1 MKETIMYEWK
11 KNGAVKKKEIER
23 DELLAR
29 MCSLVMLY
37 PEDNVIAKQIVE
49 VLPITV
55 TLKVDKDRYEDEETP
70 KIYCVDAEGVT
81 RSIAVKK
88 RHTIIWA
95 MLDKY
100 FS

>member
-1 MKETIMYEWK
+1 MTETIMYEWK
-11 KNGAVKKKEIER
+11 KNGAVRKKEIER

-37 PEDNVIAKQIVE
+37 PEDNVIAKQMVE
-49 VLPITV
+49 ILPQTV
-55 TLKVDKDRYEDEETP
+55 TLKVDKDRYENDANP
-70 KIYCVDAEGVT
+70 KIYCIDAEGVPH
-81 RSIAVKK
+81 SIAIKK

-100 FS
+100 FA